1 MRIEKRLHELGFKL
15 PPAPKPPPGVVVPFK
30 WVRVHGDRAYVAGH
44 GPQLADGS
52 FAGPF
57 GKVGLEV
64 SPEQAYA
71 AAQLAALSILGN
83 LKRALGDLDRIS
95 AWLVVSGHVAVAPG
109 FNRTTNIL
117 NGCSDL
123 LLEVFGSEIGSHART
138 AIGIAELPLGAPV
151 VIAAE
156 VAINSGG

>member
-1 MRIEKRLHELGFKL
+1 MRIEERLQELGLDL
-15 PPAPKPPPGVVVPFK
+15 PPAPQPPPGVIVPFK
-30 WVRVHGDRAYVAGH
+30 WVRIHDNRAYVAGH
-44 GPQLADGS
+44 GPQIADGS

-64 SPEQAYA
+64 SPEQAYTA
-71 AAQLAALSILGN
+71 ARLATLSILGN

-95 AWLVVSGHVAVAPG
+95 AWLMVSGHVAVAPG
-109 FNRTTNIL
+109 FNRTTNVI

-123 LLEVFGSEIGSHART
+123 LLEVFGSEIGAHART
-138 AIGIAELPLGAPV
+138 AIGVAELPLGSPV

-156 VAINSGG
+156 VAIRL